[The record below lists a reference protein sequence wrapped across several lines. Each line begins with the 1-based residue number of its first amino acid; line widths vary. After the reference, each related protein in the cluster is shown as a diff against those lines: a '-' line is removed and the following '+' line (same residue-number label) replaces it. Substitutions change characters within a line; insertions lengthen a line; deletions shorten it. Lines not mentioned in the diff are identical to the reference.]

1 MVAHPLAER
10 QSARKA
16 RGLVNFLGRACD
28 VNLLIQD
35 LPHTSP
41 PPRLSAG
48 QRYKRQ
54 AVHRSWRL
62 YTFWLTCG
70 TVLLIMLYLI
80 AFSLW

>member
-1 MVAHPLAER
+1 MLIDI
-10 QSARKA
+10 
-16 RGLVNFLGRACD
+16 LGPACD
-28 VNLLIQD
+28 VNLLSKG
-35 LPHTSP
+35 LSHTSP

-54 AVHRSWRL
+54 AAHRSWRL